1 MDIYLLSWFFQIM
14 SMILIS
20 NILKINNY
28 NIFFI
33 SNVAIGSLSIPFSIY
48 ILRRSTLLK
57 FLILGENCKNNSA
70 LEFISCNNIK
80 I

>member
-1 MDIYLLSWFFQIM
+1 MDIYLLSWFFQVI

-48 ILRRSTLLK
+48 ILRRYTLLK
-57 FLILGENCKNNSA
+57 LLILGENSKNNLTIES
-70 LEFISCNNIK
+70 ISSNNI
-80 I
+80 